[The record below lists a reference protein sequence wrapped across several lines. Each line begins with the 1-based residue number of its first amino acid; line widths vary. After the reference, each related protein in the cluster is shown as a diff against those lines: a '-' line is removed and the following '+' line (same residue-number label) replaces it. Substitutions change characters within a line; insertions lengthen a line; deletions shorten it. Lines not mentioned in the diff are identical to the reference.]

1 MCQGLVSASHLNGK
15 LGDVR
20 GALDNN
26 ITRLYL
32 EVHFEDKDLMPV
44 MVKPENLQLLVELP
58 SKEFAHCAQTP
69 SASPGHKST

>member
-15 LGDVR
+15 LEDVR

-44 MVKPENLQLLVELP
+44 MVKLENSQILVELP
-58 SKEFAHCAQTP
+58 SREFAHCTQTP
-69 SASPGHKST
+69 SALPGHKST